1 MTALSTSGFTLAE
14 ITEQVAAYKAAL
26 KAIATGQEYAVH
38 GKRLTRADLAQVR
51 ETLTWLNAERQ
62 SIEKGT
68 GPRTIVG
75 RPRR

>member
-1 MTALSTSGFTLAE
+1 MTALSASGFTAAELAE
-14 ITEQVAAYKAAL
+14 QIAAYKAAL

-51 ETLTWLNAERQ
+51 ETLSWLNAERQ
-62 SIEKGT
+62 SLTRGT
-68 GPRTIVG
+68 GPRVIVG

>member
-1 MTALSTSGFTLAE
+1 MTALSASGFTAAE
-14 ITEQVAAYKAAL
+14 LTEQIAAYKAAL

-51 ETLTWLNAERQ
+51 ETLSWLNAERQ
-62 SIEKGT
+62 SLTRGT